1 MLSSRSFKAVVLGCT
16 LMAPAVLGGC
26 DRQSGENAQPELS
39 GDASGGGEALTGVI
53 DRSHKGSPLPEFTL
67 ADPQGDK
74 LDLRSLKGK
83 PALIN
88 LWATWCAPCV
98 AELPTLDKIAN
109 RADMNLQV
117 VTISQDTG
125 GSEKVRAF
133 LDERGFA
140 QLPAW
145 LDPENDLTFHYG
157 TGTLPT
163 TVLYDAEGKEVWRF
177 VGGHDWT
184 SAESAEMLAEA
195 N

>member
-1 MLSSRSFKAVVLGCT
+1 
-16 LMAPAVLGGC
+16 MAPAVLGGC